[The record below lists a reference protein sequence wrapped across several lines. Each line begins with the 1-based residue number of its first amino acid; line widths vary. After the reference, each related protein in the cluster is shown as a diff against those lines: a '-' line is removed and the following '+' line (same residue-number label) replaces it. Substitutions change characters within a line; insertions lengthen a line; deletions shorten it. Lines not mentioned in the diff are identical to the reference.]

1 MNLKKFTLFFLVS
14 FLLAGNPSWAQ
25 TKLKAGAGINYVSND
40 FPEDQLNDYLAFSF
54 NLSYTILRRQNFS
67 VAVESATTYKRKEEN
82 DKTSLGVVSSV
93 PLTLQYQLNRS
104 LIYAGAGPAFLRQK
118 ETSYQYNQS
127 VSGPYLNVTAGVG
140 LSAKTN
146 ILDVIYPEYNI
157 RLSFLNSFRDN
168 RENAGMISLILFLR
182 GVE

>member
-1 MNLKKFTLFFLVS
+1 MNLKKFTLLIFVT
-14 FLLAGNPSWAQ
+14 FLLAGTPSWAQ
-25 TKLKAGAGINYVSND
+25 TKLKAGAGINYVSNN

-54 NLSYTILRRQNFS
+54 NLSYTLLRRQNFS
-67 VAVESATTYKRKEEN
+67 VAVESATSYKRKLEN
-82 DKTSLGVVSSV
+82 DKTSLGLVTSV
-93 PLTLQYQLNRS
+93 PLTLQYQLKRS
-104 LIYAGAGPAFLRQK
+104 LIYAGAGPAFLKQK
-118 ETSYQYNQS
+118 EVSYQYHQS

-140 LSAKTN
+140 FSSKN
-146 ILDVIYPEYNI
+146 YILGVIYPEYNI